1 MRRNWIALTLG
12 VMGLLANTGVLAEST
27 SRLTDLR
34 GALHAAEKES
44 EGALRS
50 YRSRLGND
58 ALWQWVDYAAL
69 RRQTAPLSESQ
80 VRAFLD
86 RYGDTPA
93 SAGLRALYLRQ
104 LATRQDWSTFARW
117 YVGSDDVALRCH
129 ALNARIAVNPGDGVL
144 DDALAMWLSGD
155 SVDSA
160 CDPAFAELRRRGRL
174 DAEAIRQRIA
184 LAVERGNTGLMR
196 FLAKELPADEPAMI
210 ERYARFIDN
219 PDSGAASWRAS
230 ALRDAVIRT
239 GLQRLARRQPETA
252 VDVVNALAPTLSP
265 ALLGEARNAIALWTA
280 ANGLPSARARMRE
293 VPLQAFDARL
303 HEWNVRS
310 ALSASD
316 AQAALDA
323 IAAMPSEQRLQ
334 PRWQLAEARLREARG
349 QTELANAAYR
359 RAASNASF
367 HGFLAADLIQQ
378 PYTLCPLSAAP
389 AADSA
394 SALQHQPGFQRA
406 LDLFQLDRVSW
417 ATQEWDRVVPSLPLP
432 LQAAAVQRALAI
444 GWYDRAAQTLG
455 SGDGMRYY
463 RQRFPQPYARQLR
476 AEARQ
481 HDLDPAWVAGLI
493 RSESVWMA
501 NARSHADARGLMQL
515 LPGTGQLTARRLGM
529 PWKGGDSLYHA
540 PTNLSLGTAY
550 LRQMR
555 DRYNGQAFLAT
566 AAYNAGPGAVERWL
580 TQRPMQGLL
589 ADPILWIETIP
600 FLETRDYVARVMAFS
615 VIYDWRA
622 KRQPRS
628 LWARLRGEHDV
639 VARGVQCPAP

>member
-1 MRRNWIALTLG
+1 MRRNWIALTFG
-12 VMGLLANTGVLAEST
+12 VMGLLANIGALAEST
-27 SRLTDLR
+27 SRLADLR
-34 GALHAAEKES
+34 NALHAAEKES

-58 ALWQWVDYAAL
+58 PLWQWVDYAAL
-69 RRQTAPLSESQ
+69 RRQTSPLSESQ

-117 YVGSDDVALRCH
+117 YVGSDDVALQCH
-129 ALNARIAVNPGDGVL
+129 ALRARFAVSPGDGVL
-144 DDALAMWLSGD
+144 DDALTMWLSGD

-196 FLAKELPADEPAMI
+196 FLAKELPADERALI
-210 ERYARFIDN
+210 ERYARFIDS
-219 PDSGAASWRAS
+219 PDSGAAQWRAS

-252 VDVVNALAPTLSP
+252 VDVVNALAPALSP

-316 AQAALDA
+316 AQAAVDA

-359 RAASNASF
+359 RAASSASF

-378 PYTLCPLSAAP
+378 PYTMCPLSAAP

-432 LQAAAVQRALAI
+432 LQAAAVQRAVAI

-455 SGDGMRYY
+455 TGDGMRYY

-515 LPGTGQLTARRLGM
+515 LPGTGQLAARRLGM

-540 PTNLSLGTAY
+540 PTNLSLGIAY

-600 FLETRDYVARVMAFS
+600 YVETRDYVARVMAFS

-622 KRQPRS
+622 KRDPRS
-628 LWARLRGEHDV
+628 LWARLRGEHDGKS
-639 VARGVQCPAP
+639 AGFQCPAT